1 MITAGVTTINQYS
14 FQLLRYVPNIVSGE
28 FVNIGLMGIYLT
40 QVTTRCRIGGN
51 GRLSS
56 ESG

>member
-28 FVNIGLMGIYLT
+28 FVNIGLDGYL
-40 QVTTRCRIGGN
+40 
-51 GRLSS
+51 LD
-56 ESG
+56 SGDHKM